1 MVSSKIETQV
11 LFPSELDVIP
21 YLSSSVVGQN
31 QHGTQKK
38 REQSVSYVYD
48 LFGVINHHGSLDN
61 GHYTCYVQQQMG
73 AHVANEWVKCD
84 DAVLTR
90 VTAAEV
96 HASQCYI
103 LFYCKRFMEYKN

>member
-11 LFPSELDVIP
+11 QFPSELDLIP
-21 YLSSSVVGQN
+21 YLSSSVVGKNHQ
-31 QHGTQKK
+31 QGTSKK
-38 REQSVSYVYD
+38 RAQSISYVYD
-48 LFGVINHHGSLDN
+48 LFAVINHHGSLDN

-73 AHVANEWVKCD
+73 GGSHNEWVKCD

-90 VTAAEV
+90 VSAGEV

-103 LFYCKRFMEYKN
+103 LFYCKRFIEYN